1 MGTRDNITIESRH
14 TCATNLFGVSNK
26 VVGNKKHRL
35 SGDMAFV
42 FKKLAESLGK
52 IETLKLEL

>member
-1 MGTRDNITIESRH
+1 MDTQGNTAIESPH
-14 TCATNLFGVSNK
+14 TCATNLFG

-35 SGDMAFV
+35 SGDMTFV

-52 IETLKLEL
+52 IKTLKLEL